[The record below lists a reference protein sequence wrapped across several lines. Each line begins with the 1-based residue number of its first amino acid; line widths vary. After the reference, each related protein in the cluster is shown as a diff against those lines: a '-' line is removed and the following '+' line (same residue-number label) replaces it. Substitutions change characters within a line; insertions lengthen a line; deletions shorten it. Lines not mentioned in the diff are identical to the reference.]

1 VIEDQK
7 IRVEGWTPV
16 NANPPITLRCP
27 FCHGMATL
35 SSLGQGDLQLSAS
48 GDLVFVGS
56 RRCPNPDCLAHLFV
70 VHNPDGTIIRSY
82 PPELLDFDASNLPA
96 GVTKAL
102 QEAITCHAVEC
113 YAAAAIMV
121 RKTLEEVCADQE
133 AEGKDLKKRIRA
145 LGGKIV
151 IPTELIEGMDELRV
165 LGNDATHVEARV
177 YDSIDR
183 EEVETAIE
191 FAKEIL
197 KATYQYSG
205 LLDRLRALKDRPE
218 ADPPA

>member
-1 VIEDQK
+1 VTDEQR
-7 IRVEGWTPV
+7 IRVEGAGATGTPPV
-16 NANPPITLRCP
+16 TLRCP
-27 FCHGMATL
+27 FCHGMALL
-35 SSLGQGDLQLSAS
+35 SSCGVGDLAVHPAGLLL
-48 GDLVFVGS
+48 GH
-56 RRCPNPDCLAHLFV
+56 RHCPNPDCLGHLFLV
-70 VHNPDGTIIRSY
+70 LTPDGTVIRSY
-82 PPELLDFDASNLPA
+82 PPELLDFDATDLPA

-102 QEAITCHAVEC
+102 QEAVTCHAAEC

-133 AEGKDLKKRIRA
+133 AEGKDLKKRIEA
-145 LGGKIV
+145 LGEKIV

-165 LGNDATHVEARV
+165 LGNDAAHVEARV

-197 KATYQYSG
+197 KATYQYSS
-205 LLDRLRALKDRPE
+205 LLDRLRALKDRTE
-218 ADPPA
+218 ADAST